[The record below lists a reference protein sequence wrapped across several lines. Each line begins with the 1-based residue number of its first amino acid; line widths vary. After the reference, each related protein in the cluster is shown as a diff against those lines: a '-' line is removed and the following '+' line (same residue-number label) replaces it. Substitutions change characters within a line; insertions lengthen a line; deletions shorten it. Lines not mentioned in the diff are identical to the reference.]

1 MRIVTVLKRVWLK
14 CFVNDNS
21 YKNVYTKHIA
31 AASSPNEGVGGAD
44 EKIIV
49 GNQHNTLMS
58 NDYSY
63 KNVYTKHIA
72 AASSPNEGVGGAD
85 EKIIAE
91 SQLKILVSNGLRS
104 HHKVYEL
111 GAGTGRILLSLSDF
125 LIGNGA
131 RYLGI
136 EIVQELVSVAKQ
148 RVARL
153 GESNTKFEFLE
164 TSDSETFR
172 PEFEPDFIFAFSVF
186 THMEAEDIVLKLK
199 QLRQISKP
207 ETLGL
212 FTFLPLEHAF
222 GRYIFEGEMS
232 FGTEQRYRR
241 VRNIAFTLDMATAMA
256 EISGWKVLSSYWD
269 ELESPYNSGKVE
281 TNQSWLLLK
290 PKNDL

>member
-1 MRIVTVLKRVWLK
+1 MRILSAVKKVWLK
-14 CFVNDNS
+14 RFANDRLNRNEYATS
-21 YKNVYTKHIA
+21 TA
-31 AASSPNEGVGGAD
+31 ATSSPSEGVGRAD
-44 EKIIV
+44 AKIL
-49 GNQHNTLMS
+49 GENQLNTLVPD
-58 NDYSY
+58 DYSY

-91 SQLKILVSNGLRS
+91 NQLKILISNGLKS

-111 GAGTGRILLSLSDF
+111 GAGTGRILLSLSEF
-125 LIGNGA
+125 LVGNGA

-136 EIVQELVSVAKQ
+136 EIVKELVSVAKQ
-148 RVARL
+148 RVTGL
-153 GESNTKFEFLE
+153 GESHSKFEFLE

-186 THMEAEDIVLKLK
+186 THMEAEDIVIKLK

-222 GRYIFEGEMS
+222 GRDIFEGEMS
-232 FGTEQRYRR
+232 FVTEQRYRR
-241 VRNIAFTLDMATAMA
+241 VRNIAFTLDMAKAMA
-256 EISGWKVLSSYWD
+256 EISGWSVLACYWD
-269 ELESPYNSGKVE
+269 ELETPYHSGKAE

-290 PKNDL
+290 PKSVQ